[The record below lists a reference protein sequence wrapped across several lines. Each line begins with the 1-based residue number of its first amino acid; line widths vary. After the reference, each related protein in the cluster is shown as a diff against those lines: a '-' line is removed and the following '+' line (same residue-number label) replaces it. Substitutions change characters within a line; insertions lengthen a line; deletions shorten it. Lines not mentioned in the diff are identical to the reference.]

1 MNPGAAAAAQAAFD
15 SGRIA
20 FALVALAMAL
30 SLVPEVPRR
39 TGLPHRPSVSLD
51 PRVRVVVIPAGVLA
65 ACAVIAPG
73 LWWAGLLLAVG
84 TAAVLTAGRG
94 RWPARGSPRRRAE
107 RRRWLIVH
115 AELLASC
122 LDSGLAMATALRAVG
137 DVLGDEAGPRGRS
150 WRDRPAPAGSG
161 GEHDPLAALDS
172 VAAMLTLGADTDT
185 AWRAVDADEDLA
197 PLAAAARRSAAG
209 GTTLADA
216 VREHAAQ
223 LRDEARQES
232 TQSAGRAGVLMTAPL
247 GVCFLPAFLCLG
259 LAPVVLGLLGQLT
272 IR

>member
-1 MNPGAAAAAQAAFD
+1 MNQGAVEALH

-20 FALVALAMAL
+20 FALFAVAMAL
-30 SLVPEVPRR
+30 SLWPEVPRR
-39 TGLPHRPSVSLD
+39 TGPRRRPPVPPD
-51 PRVRVVVIPAGVLA
+51 PRVRAVGMPAGVLLG
-65 ACAVIAPG
+65 CAVIAPG

-84 TAAVLTAGRG
+84 LAAVRMAGRG
-94 RWPARGSPRRRAE
+94 RWPARGSPRRRAQ

-137 DVLGDEAGPRGRS
+137 EVLGDEVLPRSRAGRE
-150 WRDRPAPAGSG
+150 RPASAGTG
-161 GEHDPLAALDS
+161 GERDPLALLDS

-185 AWRAVDADEDLA
+185 AWQAVDADEDLA

-209 GTTLADA
+209 GTTVADA
-216 VREHAAQ
+216 VREHATQ

-232 TQSAGRAGVLMTAPL
+232 TRSAGRAGVLMTAPL